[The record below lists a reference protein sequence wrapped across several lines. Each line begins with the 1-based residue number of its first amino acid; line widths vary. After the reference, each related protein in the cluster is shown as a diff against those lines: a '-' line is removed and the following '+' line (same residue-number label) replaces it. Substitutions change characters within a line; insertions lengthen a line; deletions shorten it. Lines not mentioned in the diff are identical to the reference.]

1 MVILAFEEEASNLA
15 ELAAVASEL
24 ELRLLDP

>member
-1 MVILAFEEEASNLA
+1 MVILAFEEEASNLV

-24 ELRLLDP
+24 ELHLLDP